1 MYKYFNNNPIFIFL
15 MTVSYLYLL
24 EKLPLL
30 YVVVKRKLEK
40 LFFIIHCTYNMG

>member
-1 MYKYFNNNPIFIFL
+1 MYKYFNNNPIFIFIFL

-40 LFFIIHCTYNMG
+40 LFFIIHCT